1 MQYVHTWRKALTT
14 DTLTLTSPCRTTKA
28 AQETSPYYNL
38 GPHRWPLT
46 TSSTDCQTWL
56 DRGLLWAYSFNFEE
70 ARRSYERA
78 AACDPSCAMAFWG
91 IAFASGPNYNKAWKF
106 FDQKDR
112 KASID
117 KANQNLSRAAELASN
132 ATAVEQGLIKA
143 LAARFPRADEPE
155 IDFGHLDRMYA
166 EAMRPVYQ
174 ANPESVDASALFAES
189 LMCITPRGLWDL
201 DTGKPTGDHTTEARR
216 VIESA
221 FKLPGGL
228 NHPALCHL
236 YIHLLEMS
244 PKPEEA
250 QPAADR
256 LRTLVPDASHMLH
269 MPTHIDAAVGDYRRG
284 VDSNHEAILADD
296 KYFARE
302 DAPIFY
308 VAYRV
313 HYICAKMYSAIMSG
327 RFRDAMSAAEKL
339 EQVIDTKTLSIT
351 SPPMADFI
359 ESFYASR
366 AHVLIRFGH
375 WEEILKLEL
384 PKNRDLYRA
393 TTATILY
400 AQGVAF
406 SALGRIA
413 EAEAVQKHFEAARA
427 RVPESR
433 FNSIPCKQVDVFA
446 VASAMLAG
454 ELEYRKGHFD
464 TAFSLLRE
472 AIKRED
478 SLAYSDPPPWMQP
491 VRHALGGLLLEQG
504 RVEEA
509 ERAFKEDLGFAAGF
523 PRRRAHLNNVW
534 ALHGLHECLV
544 RLNKTDE
551 ALYVEGPLDIALASA
566 DVPITVSCF
575 CRVNK
580 TQKNGCCA

>member
-1 MQYVHTWRKALTT
+1 
-14 DTLTLTSPCRTTKA
+14 
-28 AQETSPYYNL
+28 
-38 GPHRWPLT
+38 
-46 TSSTDCQTWL
+46 
-56 DRGLLWAYSFNFEE
+56 
-70 ARRSYERA
+70 
-78 AACDPSCAMAFWG
+78 MAFWG
-91 IAFASGPNYNKAWKF
+91 IAFSSGPNYNKAWKF
-106 FDQKDR
+106 FDPKDA

-117 KANQNLSRAAELASN
+117 KANQNLAHAAELASN
-132 ATAVEQGLIKA
+132 ATVVEQGLIKA
-143 LAARFPRADEPE
+143 LAARFPRAYEPN
-155 IDFGHLDRMYA
+155 IDFGHLDCMYA
-166 EAMRPVYQ
+166 DAMRPVYQ
-174 ANPESVDASALFAES
+174 ASSDNVDAAALFAEA

-201 DTGKPTGDHTTEARR
+201 DTGEPTGEHTTEARQ

-244 PKPEEA
+244 PKPEQA

-256 LRTLVPDASHMLH
+256 LRSLVPDASHMLH
-269 MPTHIDAAVGDYRRG
+269 MPTHIDAAVGDHRRG

-296 KYFARE
+296 KYFAHE
-302 DAPIFY
+302 DASIFY
-308 VAYRV
+308 TAYRV

-339 EQVIDTKTLSIT
+339 EQVITTKVLSIT

-359 ESFYASR
+359 ESFVASR

-375 WEEILKLEL
+375 WEEIIKLEL
-384 PKNRDLYRA
+384 PEDRDLLSA

-406 SALGRIA
+406 SALGRVS
-413 EAEAVQKHFEAARA
+413 EAETAQKHFEAARA
-427 RVPESR
+427 RVPASR
-433 FNSIPCKQVDVFA
+433 LNSVPCKQVDVFG

-454 ELEYRKGHFD
+454 ELEYRKGNFE

-472 AIKRED
+472 AVRRED
-478 SLAYSDPPPWMQP
+478 ALVYSDPPPWMQP

-504 RVEEA
+504 RVGEA
-509 ERAFKEDLGFAAGF
+509 ERVFKEDLGFAADF

-544 RLNKTDE
+544 RLGKTDE
-551 ALYVEGPLDIALASA
+551 ALYVQGPLDIALASA
-566 DVPITVSCF
+566 DISITVSCF
-575 CRVNK
+575 CRTNK
-580 TQKNGCCA
+580 GGKNGCCN